1 MSDKP
6 AAQRRIQDFPG
17 LLLEIEPND
26 QPPGA
31 SDDQVNAISVDIGVL
46 QSRGGFD
53 IVTFEGE

>member
-6 AAQRRIQDFPG
+6 ASAKQITDFPG
-17 LLLEIEPND
+17 LVLEIESND
-26 QPPGA
+26 LPPGS
-31 SDDQVNAISVDIGVL
+31 SDEQVNAISVDVGVL